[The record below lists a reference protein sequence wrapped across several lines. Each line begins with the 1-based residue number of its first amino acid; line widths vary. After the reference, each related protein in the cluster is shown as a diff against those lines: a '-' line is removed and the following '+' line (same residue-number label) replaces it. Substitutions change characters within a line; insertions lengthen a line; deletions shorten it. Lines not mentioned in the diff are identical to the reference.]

1 MRNITRYPNR
11 ALTLVVASAAMLGMA
26 ATLTACG
33 SSTQAGAGSSQSQS
47 SGDQDVQ
54 KELKKLN
61 TLMDKAFVLKSDTSE
76 DQVSNPATIK
86 DLDTYYKSIDPN
98 KLTTVK
104 QVKQTEAKLTAAMK
118 KVQDSVKK

>member
-1 MRNITRYPNR
+1 MRHITRHPNR

-26 ATLTACG
+26 ATLTAC
-33 SSTQAGAGSSQSQS
+33 SSTQTSAGSSQSQS

-76 DQVSNPATIK
+76 DQVSDPGTIK

-98 KLTTVK
+98 KLKTVD

>member
-1 MRNITRYPNR
+1 MRNITRHPNR

-26 ATLTACG
+26 ATLTAC
-33 SSTQAGAGSSQSQS
+33 SSTQAGAGSSQS

-76 DQVSNPATIK
+76 DQVSDPETIK

-98 KLTTVK
+98 KLKTVK